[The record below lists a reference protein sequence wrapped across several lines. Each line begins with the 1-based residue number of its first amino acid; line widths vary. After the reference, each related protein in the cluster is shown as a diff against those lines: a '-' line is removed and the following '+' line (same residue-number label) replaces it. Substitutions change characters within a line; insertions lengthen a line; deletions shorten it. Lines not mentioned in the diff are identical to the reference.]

1 METKRDDVHAA
12 LELLR
17 GLVPNPANLVAV
29 RMRDGDDIVVFE
41 RGAGREGDLVAVRLT
56 VGAERR
62 TALGRLTRDHGR
74 TRWQP
79 TSLRWSARDIRPG
92 AVEVLGRVLS
102 VIHPLE
108 QHGQPEAA

>member
-1 METKRDDVHAA
+1 METTRDDVHAA
-12 LELLR
+12 LEFLR
-17 GLVPNPANLVAV
+17 GLVANPANLVAV

-62 TALGRLTRDHGR
+62 TAVGRLTRDHGR

-79 TSLRWSARDIRPG
+79 SSPRWSARDIRPG
-92 AVEVLGRVLS
+92 AVQVLGRVLS
-102 VIHPLE
+102 VIHPLG
-108 QHGQPEAA
+108 QNGQPEAA